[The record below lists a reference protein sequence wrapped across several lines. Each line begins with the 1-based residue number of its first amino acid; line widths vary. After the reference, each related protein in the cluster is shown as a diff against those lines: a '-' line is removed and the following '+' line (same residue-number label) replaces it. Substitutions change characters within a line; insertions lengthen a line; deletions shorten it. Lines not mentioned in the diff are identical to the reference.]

1 MYWKRCVIP
10 WTCLLTIGNCGVIN
24 WQLAF
29 SSIYSLFFITA
40 DLIRQLLFSLL
51 INIYRLKFKSGHQAY
66 MFLVNCRAVSMF
78 SCWAWHAPSYLCFKE
93 VFQLLKDSWT
103 EGSGQQ
109 KLKWGVWTELLPGN
123 LGKKKTT
130 EQCSEVPGFLY
141 RDSKFRSCGF
151 LGCNG
156 TWDKVSH

>member
-1 MYWKRCVIP
+1 MYWKCCVIP

-29 SSIYSLFFITA
+29 SSIYSLFFITP

-93 VFQLLKDSWT
+93 VFLLLKDSWT
-103 EGSGQQ
+103 EGSGLA
-109 KLKWGVWTELLPGN
+109 KDEVRSMDGAASWEFGKEENHRTVFWGAWFPLQRFQV
-123 LGKKKTT
+123 
-130 EQCSEVPGFLY
+130 
-141 RDSKFRSCGF
+141 
-151 LGCNG
+151 
-156 TWDKVSH
+156 